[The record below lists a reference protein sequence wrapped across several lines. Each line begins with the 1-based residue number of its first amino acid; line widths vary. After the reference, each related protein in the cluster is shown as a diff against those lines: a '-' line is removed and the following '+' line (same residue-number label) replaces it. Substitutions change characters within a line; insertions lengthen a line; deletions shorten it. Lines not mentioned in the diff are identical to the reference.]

1 MDRFLDVRI
10 QKWVIF
16 STTWNDI
23 IDYFRQEDIISNRG
37 FGNLK
42 FSRYEG
48 FSQAVYLSAF

>member
-42 FSRYEG
+42 VSRYEG